1 MDCHFDD
8 DRPGM
13 ILTLDLASEKYRE
26 FPIPVHGDQD
36 EISLCLLGSYLYI
49 CHHNFEV
56 AGFQIDVWIMKK
68 YGVTG
73 SWRTPLCSVK
83 KSGVPYMNFDSH
95 IKPLVFSKNGHTVL
109 FEIDCE
115 QPFWFDLE
123 KKSVKQV
130 EFCRKPDEFE
140 VIVCE
145 GGGAR
150 GAFVLFSMVIL

>member
-1 MDCHFDD
+1 MDCHLDD

-13 ILTLDLASEKYRE
+13 ILTLDLASEKYSE

-36 EISLCLLGSYLYI
+36 EIYVVPRPVRYLYI

-56 AGFQIDVWIMKK
+56 PGFQTDDWIMKE

-73 SWRTPLCSVK
+73 SWRTLLCSVK
-83 KSGVPYMNFDSH
+83 KSGLPHMNFDSH
-95 IKPLVFSKNGHTVL
+95 VKPLVFSKN
-109 FEIDCE
+109 E
-115 QPFWFDLE
+115 
-123 KKSVKQV
+123 QV